1 MFLRHVSLSVVLLFF
16 FVLFY
21 FVDMSTNNIAKLVS
35 SVMQLTNESWL
46 KQDLWASE
54 ALIAN
59 SDDLSIRKLIGL
71 LRRGGGTGNAHF
83 LFKIHSTVTQFLF
96 DVSDYFFLS

>member
-1 MFLRHVSLSVVLLFF
+1 MLVCLLFYCF
-16 FVLFY
+16 CFIY
-21 FVDMSTNNIAKLVS
+21 FVDMSTNKIAKFVS

-54 ALIAN
+54 AFVAN
-59 SDDLSIRKLIGL
+59 SDDLSIWKLIGL
-71 LRRGGGTGNAHF
+71 LRRGGGTGHAHF
-83 LFKIHSTVTQFLF
+83 LFEIHGAVTQFLF